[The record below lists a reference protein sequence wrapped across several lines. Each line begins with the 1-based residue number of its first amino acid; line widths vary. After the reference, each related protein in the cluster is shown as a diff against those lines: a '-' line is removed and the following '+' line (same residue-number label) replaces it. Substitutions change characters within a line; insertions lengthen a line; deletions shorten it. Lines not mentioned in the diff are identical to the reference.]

1 MTGAALLWHYLAAI
15 STSLASNEPK
25 IMPLATAHGVQYVF
39 AWLSENEERSYLLGM
54 FLLFVG
60 REVFGLAK
68 LKFGKLGK
76 QLETLKDVPEKIDAV
91 DENLKELAKSFHKF
105 ERNIH
110 REIQDEVKYAF
121 EMADRRKR
129 P

>member
-1 MTGAALLWHYLAAI
+1 MTGADLLWHYLAAI
-15 STSLASNEPK
+15 STSLASEPK
-25 IMPLATAHGVQYVF
+25 IIPIAEIHGVQYVL
-39 AWLSENEERSYLLGM
+39 AWISASEERAMWLIM
-54 FLLFVG
+54 FATFLG
-60 REVFGLAK
+60 REIYGFVK
-68 LKFGKLGK
+68 IRFGKVGK
-76 QLETLKDVPEKIDAV
+76 ELESLKAVPEKIDAM
-91 DENLKELAKSFHKF
+91 EESLKELAKSFHKF